1 MPPNLTVMVLLAVA
15 IVLLSTF
22 IFRKGSKKPEK
33 PRSTALTVR
42 ISRIRGFD
50 QIDKLLDIINT
61 FTGGRVGNILLW
73 SYAPSAISADRER
86 EYVATVTFREV
97 PPVLR
102 VGGAIDLTDAYQSC
116 SVVVD
121 THFFG
126 LTPLSNPTGG
136 ATVEYEHW
144 HLSYSLEDKD

>member
-1 MPPNLTVMVLLAVA
+1 MPPNLIITVMVLLAVA

-50 QIDKLLDIINT
+50 QVDKLLDMIHT
-61 FTGGRVGNILLW
+61 FTGGGTQDGGRVGNILLW

-86 EYVATVTFREV
+86 EHVATVTFREF

-102 VGGAIDLTDAYQSC
+102 VGGVIDLTDAYQSC

-136 ATVEYEHW
+136 ATVEYEH
-144 HLSYSLEDKD
+144 